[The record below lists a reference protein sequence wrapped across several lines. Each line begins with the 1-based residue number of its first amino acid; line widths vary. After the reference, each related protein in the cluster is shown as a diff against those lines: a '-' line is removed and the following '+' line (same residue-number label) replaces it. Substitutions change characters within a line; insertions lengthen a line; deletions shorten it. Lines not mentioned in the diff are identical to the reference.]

1 MYDVDEDDRLDT
13 DFRLNVKGI
22 TQFLGLNIRGTV
34 TAEAAGTASKA
45 TYRVCSVLTEIH
57 LSL

>member
-1 MYDVDEDDRLDT
+1 MNDVDEDDRLDT
-13 DFRLNVKGI
+13 EFRLNVKGF
-22 TQFLGLNIRGTV
+22 TAFPGLNIRGTI

>member
-13 DFRLNVKGI
+13 DNVKGI
-22 TQFLGLNIRGTV
+22 TQFPGLNIRGTV